1 MPENQERKR
10 TLGDILLTTGVGVG
24 MLTNCFEITKTFY
37 EMGEKIAPRIQEY
50 VGSVG
55 SGAVEYGLPGLACL
69 GTIALGAMA
78 VKATDQYLVN
88 KRINPEP
95 EL

>member
-1 MPENQERKR
+1 MSENQRKR
-10 TLGDILLTTGVGVG
+10 TLGDIILTTGVGAG
-24 MLTNCFEITKTFY
+24 MLTNCFEVTKTFY

-55 SGAVEYGLPGLACL
+55 SGVAEYGLPGLVCL

-78 VKATDQYLVN
+78 VNATDKYLLN
-88 KRINPEP
+88 KRNNPEP